1 MRRENLGVA
10 SKTCVAVLLPKQGLL
25 EAVNLIAQSC
35 RLEEK
40 PIHSERKT
48 QVLEQRTQIV
58 VRCLLKKLFNV
69 FTYV

>member
-1 MRRENLGVA
+1 MVMIKN
-10 SKTCVAVLLPKQGLL
+10 VAVLLPKQGLL
-25 EAVNLIAQSC
+25 GAVNLIAQSC